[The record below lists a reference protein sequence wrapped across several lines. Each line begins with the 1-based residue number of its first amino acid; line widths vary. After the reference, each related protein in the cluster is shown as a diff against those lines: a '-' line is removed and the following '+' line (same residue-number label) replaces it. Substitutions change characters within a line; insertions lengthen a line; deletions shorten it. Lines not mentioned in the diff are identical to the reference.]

1 MEKGGKKKRE
11 KHKGHAFFKF
21 TYYIHLFFVF
31 MEIPQKINE
40 KKKKNIQQEQKL
52 SRSSQNYQ
60 IFPFLNIQI
69 HTVVY
74 GKNKLSYLKLLNL
87 VVFMFVYLSLKWG

>member
-40 KKKKNIQQEQKL
+40 KEKKHTAGTKIVSVFTKL
-52 SRSSQNYQ
+52 S
-60 IFPFLNIQI
+60 NISI
-69 HTVVY
+69 SKYPNSY
-74 GKNKLSYLKLLNL
+74 GCL
-87 VVFMFVYLSLKWG
+87 W